1 MQNSKNVA
9 QIEILCFAKLR
20 KISPKF
26 QFRVSRNVAKFEE
39 NFAKHEI
46 KNFAKISRN
55 CEKENFRSHPRW
67 LSRWLTGC
75 HGFGRGGCV
84 VRIDGHGC
92 DIDCGGC
99 RDGYGPGGYGH
110 RRWVGGRGGWS
121 VVVMV
126 VLVVVLK
133 VMILLVGVMMF
144 VACCVR
150 DSVFLWSWWWSLWS

>member
-1 MQNSKNVA
+1 M
-9 QIEILCFAKLR
+9 
-20 KISPKF
+20 
-26 QFRVSRNVAKFEE
+26 
-39 NFAKHEI
+39 
-46 KNFAKISRN
+46 
-55 CEKENFRSHPRW
+55 
-67 LSRWLTGC
+67 TGC

-84 VRIDGHGC
+84 VRIDGHGG

-99 RDGYGPGGYGH
+99 RGGYGPGGYGH

-150 DSVFLWSWWWSLWS
+150 DSVFCGLGGGHCGHDEGRDSRCRRGSTSSW